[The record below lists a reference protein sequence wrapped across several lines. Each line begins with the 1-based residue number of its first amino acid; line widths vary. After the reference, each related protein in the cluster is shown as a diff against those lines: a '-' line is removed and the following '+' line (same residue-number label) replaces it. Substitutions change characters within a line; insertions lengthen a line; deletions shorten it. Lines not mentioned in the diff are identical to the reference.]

1 MQSYNFFLNRQKKWL
16 NFRLY
21 IFKDI
26 NENVNGREN
35 FASGRENFV
44 NGREN
49 FVNGREIKNSK

>member
-1 MQSYNFFLNRQKKWL
+1 MQSYNFFGKRQKKRL
-16 NFRLY
+16 NFRLC

-35 FASGRENFV
+35 NASGRENFV

-49 FVNGREIKNSK
+49 